1 MSTPDLQ
8 RKLHLG
14 VAGLGTLF
22 DRFHGLF
29 IALICVAYAG
39 VAAIAATQKALWF
52 DELFT
57 FHVAQLDGFGA
68 IWSALAQG
76 VDNHPPLDYWLRHV
90 SMRSFGTSE
99 VVFRLPSIIAFG
111 VAFFCLVR
119 FVARRSSPS
128 CGLFAGLILLSTQS
142 HRYAY
147 EGRAYAWLIAF
158 GSLSLLCWQLATEK
172 KRLALVGLS
181 VSLAAA
187 FYSHYYGV
195 LLFVPLVLGEIWRS
209 FERRRVAWSIW
220 LAFALG
226 IAPLVALLPLI
237 KAARQ
242 YTAGFWSPVDAR
254 TLIGIYSNIFGASA
268 LVLLVLLC
276 WLVLKRG
283 SHSPATDVPKAPPAY
298 EIAAALGYLLLPF
311 VCYLMAKTVTG
322 ALLSRY
328 VVPAVIGGAVLP
340 SWAIYRLGKNTGLA
354 IPAGVMCLLVT
365 GAVTWVDA
373 YKQVLKKPGIEQR
386 LKELNQNLPADPREP
401 VVIANPIEFAQW
413 SHYAGAELRARLV
426 YVASI
431 EDSMSL
437 NETDTLDRA
446 LLGVRSLLPSR
457 IVEYRQFAQQA
468 PRFRMV
474 LPHDSWQFKKVLQ
487 DRATIT
493 AVGILRGQPVY
504 EVVCRPDRSSR

>member
-1 MSTPDLQ
+1 MSPPDLQ

-14 VAGLGTLF
+14 VAGLGTLL

-29 IALICVAYAG
+29 IALVCVAYTG
-39 VAAIAATQKALWF
+39 AAVIAATQKALWF

-57 FHVAQLDGFGA
+57 FHVAQLSGFGA

-90 SMRSFGTSE
+90 FMQWFGTSE
-99 VVFRLPSIIAFG
+99 VVFRLPSIVAFG
-111 VAFFCLVR
+111 VAFLCLVR

-128 CGLFAGLILLSTQS
+128 CGIFAGLILLSTQS

-172 KRLALVGLS
+172 KRIVLVGLS

-209 FERRRVAWSIW
+209 FERRRIAWSIW
-220 LAFALG
+220 VAFALG

-237 KAARQ
+237 KAAKQ
-242 YTAGFWSPVDAR
+242 YAPGFWSPVDAR
-254 TLIGIYSNIFGASA
+254 TLVDIYSNIFGASA
-268 LVLLVLLC
+268 LVLMVLLC

-283 SHSPATDVPKAPPAY
+283 SHSPVTDVPQAPPAY

-328 VVPAVIGGAVLP
+328 VVPAVIGGAVLS
-340 SWAIYRLGKNTGLA
+340 SWSIYRLGKNTGLA
-354 IPAGVMCLLVT
+354 IPAGVICLLVT

-373 YKQVLKKPGIEQR
+373 YKQVVKKPGIEQR
-386 LKELNQNLPADPREP
+386 LKELSQYVPADAREP
-401 VVIANPIEFAQW
+401 VVIANPIEFVQW
-413 SHYAGAELRARLV
+413 SHYAGVDLRPRLV

-446 LLGVRSLLPSR
+446 LLGVRSLLPAR
-457 IVEYRQFAQQA
+457 IVEYRQFAAQT

-487 DRATIT
+487 DKATIT

-504 EVVCRPDRSSR
+504 DVVYRSNPSDR